1 MIWRSLKPTFFQ
13 LFRLTTGRRNRLRAS
28 AEISEKFSEKFFTAW
43 KPNLLAPHFI
53 LFQRHLSVPYSLAP
67 RPAAELARPRI
78 PASVATRF
86 SQIMTL
92 YQQHKLIQASQDK
105 IMSLSSKAER

>member
-67 RPAAELARPRI
+67 RPAAELARP
-78 PASVATRF
+78 PYSGL
-86 SQIMTL
+86 SC
-92 YQQHKLIQASQDK
+92 HKILTDYDVVSTG
-105 IMSLSSKAER
+105 